1 MIASQ
6 FYRTKSKAHIVP
18 NATIASKGDN
28 LIGPEMK
35 VIGNLLKNLICKW
48 NGYITALFHTASITG
63 STLWH
68 VQIPAEKNMEAGESR
83 GRGGSFN
90 AREFWLKTAVW
101 LMWLISKI
109 SFTVVYSLRVMKR
122 VGGCQAAV
130 SGPCEKVLQLTKE
143 INLCALCMS

>member
-6 FYRTKSKAHIVP
+6 FYRTKSKTHAVP
-18 NATIASKGDN
+18 NTTITSKGDN

-35 VIGNLLKNLICKW
+35 VIGILLKNLICKW
-48 NGYITALFHTASITG
+48 NGYITGLFHTASITG
-63 STLWH
+63 SKLWH

-90 AREFWLKTAVW
+90 ARVLIEDCRMTHVTI
-101 LMWLISKI
+101 ISKI

-122 VGGCQAAV
+122 VGGCQAAL
-130 SGPCEKVLQLTKE
+130 SGPCEKVLQLTKK
-143 INLCALCMS
+143 INLCALYMS